1 MDEGNGGRRRRK
13 ALEVEWVELVEG
25 EEKAGE
31 VEDGGKR
38 KNGGDEGWR
47 DGQSGGKR

>member
-1 MDEGNGGRRRRK
+1 MDEGDGGGQRRE
-13 ALEVEWVELVEG
+13 ALEVEWVERVEG

-38 KNGGDEGWR
+38 KNGGGGWR
-47 DGQSGGKR
+47 DGRSRGKR